1 MNNTEKNER
10 NESKVLYDFYGKCPK
25 VAQLIPLSLQHVLA
39 AVVGVVTPSII
50 IANVCGL
57 TEAEKTMLIQAALIL
72 TAIATLIQLF
82 PIFKKVGAG
91 LPVIM
96 GTSFAYVPT
105 LEAIGAEFNI
115 GTIMGA
121 QIIGGCVAILFGL
134 FVKQIRKLFPDIV
147 TGTVIFT
154 IGLSLYPT
162 AVRYMAG
169 GSGSESFG
177 SARNWLVAIVTFA
190 VVLVL
195 NNFTK
200 GVLKL
205 GSLFFGMVVGY
216 VMALAFG
223 MVDFSNV
230 ANTTS
235 VIAIPQFMHFHIEF
249 VPAACASLAIVYI
262 VNSVQTIGDLTSTTM
277 GGLDRIP
284 TDRELQGGILTQGVM
299 SIVGAFFGG
308 LPTATYSQNVGIV
321 TVNKVVNRIVFAVS
335 ALVLLAAGLIP
346 GLSALLTTIPQS
358 VIGGATLSVFAQIA
372 MTGIRMFTKDGLTP
386 RKTTVVGMS
395 VALGVGVTQVSG
407 CLSGPGFP
415 GWVHTVFGTSSVV
428 VATIM
433 AIILNLILP
442 KEQPGEENAADKN
455 FSRVQ

>member
-1 MNNTEKNER
+1 MDKTEKNTG
-10 NESKVLYDFYGKCPK
+10 NESKVLYDFYGKRPK

-50 IANVCGL
+50 IANVCNL
-57 TEAEKTMLIQAALIL
+57 AEAEKTMLVQAALIL
-72 TAIATLIQLF
+72 TAIATLVQLF
-82 PIFKKVGAG
+82 PIFGKIGAG

-121 QIIGGCVAILFGL
+121 QIVGGCVAILFGL
-134 FVKQIRKLFPDIV
+134 FVKQIRKLFPDVV

-169 GSGSESFG
+169 GAGSEGFG
-177 SARNWLVAIVTFA
+177 GVRNWFVAIVTFA

-205 GSLFFGMVVGY
+205 GSLFFGMLVGY
-216 VMALAFG
+216 AMSLAFG
-223 MVDFSNV
+223 MVDFTNV
-230 ANTTS
+230 TNTTS
-235 VIAIPQFMHFHIEF
+235 IIAVPQFMHFKIEF

-277 GGLDRIP
+277 GGLDRVP

-321 TVNKVVNRIVFAVS
+321 TVNKVVNRIVFMVS

-346 GLSALLTTIPQS
+346 SLSALLTTIPQS

-395 VALGVGVTQVSG
+395 VALGVGITQVSG
-407 CLSGPGFP
+407 CLTGPGFP

-442 KEQPGEENAADKN
+442 KEKLPEEK
-455 FSRVQ
+455 

>member
-1 MNNTEKNER
+1 MNNTEKNVG

-121 QIIGGCVAILFGL
+121 QIIGGCVAIVFGL

-177 SARNWLVAIVTFA
+177 GARNWLVAIVTFA

-216 VMALAFG
+216 VMALFFG

-395 VALGVGVTQVSG
+395 VAMGVGITQVSG

-433 AIILNLILP
+433 AILLNLILP
-442 KEQPGEENAADKN
+442 KEQPQEGKTADK
-455 FSRVQ
+455 